1 MALFRYDGWTNYGT
15 NGVDS
20 TALTHYTKPP
30 INRMEGVMIYITLT
44 GTSTASGCGHTIK
57 TSGKASPLPKL
68 ARQLIQDG
76 YAAHD
81 ITEVKRN
88 GIVCFMPTSLG
99 WWVARDIVEGDAHP
113 VRVQKHKPFDAQD
126 AFWG

>member
-1 MALFRYDGWTNYGT
+1 MALFRYDGFGKDGR

-20 TALTHYTKPP
+20 IALTPYTKPP
-30 INRMEGVMIYITLT
+30 IKRMEGVMIYITLT

-81 ITEVKRN
+81 ITEVKR
-88 GIVCFMPTSLG
+88 GDTVCFMPTSLG
-99 WWVARDIVEGDAHP
+99 WWAVRDIVEGDAHP

-126 AFWG
+126 AFGG